1 MASLLRTSDVTSAN
15 AAAIFAVSGV
25 AAVEVLVIQSLDRGL
40 EDTAVALGMRLQET
54 RDSDAAATELREF
67 VSSLFQSEVDV
78 SPHDRAV
85 EGRFFDEIVFTR
97 QIPIEFSPIEKWSLA
112 ELWTRAS
119 GLTGGT
125 SGIDPTHMG
134 RWN

>member
-1 MASLLRTSDVTSAN
+1 
-15 AAAIFAVSGV
+15 
-25 AAVEVLVIQSLDRGL
+25 
-40 EDTAVALGMRLQET
+40 MRLQET

-134 RWN
+134 RWNYHGGTSTNLSRCTRAGGVVASDAPSSFLAPRPSGSPATLTGRSRP